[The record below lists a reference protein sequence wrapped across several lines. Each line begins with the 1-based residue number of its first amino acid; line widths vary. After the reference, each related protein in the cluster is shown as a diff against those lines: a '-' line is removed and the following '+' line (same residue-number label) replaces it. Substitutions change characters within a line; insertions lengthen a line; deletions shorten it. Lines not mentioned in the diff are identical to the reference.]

1 MSLSGGPTQDEI
13 LAISLSKLSPQKN
26 EIMVDIGCGT
36 GKVSVAASRLVKKV
50 IAIDRRRE
58 AINYSKTEI
67 EASGAK
73 NIELVAGE
81 AAEILTRVENPDC
94 AFIGGSGNIETV
106 LELLVTTGCK
116 SGVINAVLL
125 NTVTKA
131 MNTMKKLGIFE
142 EIVHVQVS
150 YSYTLAGDIML
161 KPKNPVY
168 IIVGRRE

>member
-26 EIMVDIGCGT
+26 EIMADIGCGT

-94 AFIGGSGNIETV
+94 AFIGGLGNI
-106 LELLVTTGCK
+106 
-116 SGVINAVLL
+116 
-125 NTVTKA
+125 
-131 MNTMKKLGIFE
+131 KLFWN
-142 EIVHVQVS
+142 
-150 YSYTLAGDIML
+150 YL
-161 KPKNPVY
+161 
-168 IIVGRRE
+168 

>member
-1 MSLSGGPTQDEI
+1 M
-13 LAISLSKLSPQKN
+13 A
-26 EIMVDIGCGT
+26 DIGCGT
-36 GKVSVAASRLVKKV
+36 CKVSIAASGLAKKV

-58 AINYSKTEI
+58 AINYSKIKI

-81 AAEILTRVENPDC
+81 ASEILNHVENPDC

-106 LELLVTTGCK
+106 LEILMRKGCK
-116 SGVINAVLL
+116 RVVINAVLL

-131 MNTMKKLGIFE
+131 VNTLKKLGIFE

-150 YSYTLAGDIML
+150 GSYTLAGDIML

-168 IIVGRRE
+168 IIVGRIK